1 MNFMRYLPF
10 VLFLTLIY
18 LLLTSNLEWLNVI
31 AGVLI
36 AIGITLL
43 LGPPLKPISWR
54 RTPRA
59 ILAMIQYLV
68 ILIYDIFKGGIMV
81 AKSVWSRDLKI
92 QPAIIAIPSG
102 CESELATALSA
113 HAISIAPGELV
124 VEIDTD
130 GVMYTHVL
138 DVTHSSEYQ
147 EQAQNMR
154 SELLSKII
162 E

>member
-1 MNFMRYLPF
+1 MRYLPF

-18 LLLTSNLEWLNVI
+18 LLLTSNLEWLNIV
-31 AGVLI
+31 AGLVI

-43 LGPPLKPISWR
+43 LRPQIKPVSWQSA
-54 RTPRA
+54 PRA
-59 ILAMIQYLV
+59 ILAMIQYLG

-81 AKSVWSRDLKI
+81 ARSVWSRNLKI
-92 QPAIIAIPSG
+92 QPSIIAIQSG

-138 DVTHSSEYQ
+138 EVTHSAEYQ

>member
-1 MNFMRYLPF
+1 MNIMRYLPF

-43 LGPPLKPISWR
+43 LRPPLNPISWR

-59 ILAMIQYLV
+59 ILAMIQYLF

-81 AKSVWSRDLKI
+81 AKSVWSRDLNI

-113 HAISIAPGELV
+113 HALSIAPGELV
-124 VEIDTD
+124 VEIDPY

-154 SELLSKII
+154 RELLSKII

>member
-1 MNFMRYLPF
+1 MRYLPF

-18 LLLTSNLEWLNVI
+18 LLLTSNLEWLNII
-31 AGVLI
+31 AGVVI

-43 LGPPLKPISWR
+43 LRPQIKSVSWQR
-54 RTPRA
+54 APRA
-59 ILAMIQYLV
+59 ILAMIQYLG

-81 AKSVWSRDLKI
+81 ARSVWSRNLKI
-92 QPAIIAIPSG
+92 QPSIIAIPSG
-102 CESELATALSA
+102 CESELASALSA

-138 DVTHSSEYQ
+138 DVTHSAEYQ

>member
-1 MNFMRYLPF
+1 MRYIPF

-18 LLLTSNLEWLNVI
+18 LMLTSNLEWLNII
-31 AGVLI
+31 AGVVI
-36 AIGITLL
+36 AIGISLL
-43 LGPPLKPISWR
+43 LRPQIKPVSWQR
-54 RTPRA
+54 APRA
-59 ILAMIQYLV
+59 ILAMIQYLG

-81 AKSVWSRDLKI
+81 ARSVWSRNLKI
-92 QPAIIAIPSG
+92 QPSIIAITSG

-113 HAISIAPGELV
+113 HAISIAPGEFV